1 LKGYPTFYLFTAAPD
16 TRIRIW
22 LKQKFLDPGSGSG
35 CATLKNSPKILCF
48 GQYLPDPVVD
58 VDVGKTVSDEI
69 MEEGEV
75 KKAPLLP
82 VLLRVREH
90 KVKER
95 HQDNVR
101 S

>member
-1 LKGYPTFYLFTAAPD
+1 M
-16 TRIRIW
+16 
-22 LKQKFLDPGSGSG
+22 
-35 CATLKNSPKILCF
+35 
-48 GQYLPDPVVD
+48 D
-58 VDVGKTVSDEI
+58 VDVGKTVSDEVV
-69 MEEGEV
+69 EEGEV
-75 KKAPLLP
+75 EEAPLLP